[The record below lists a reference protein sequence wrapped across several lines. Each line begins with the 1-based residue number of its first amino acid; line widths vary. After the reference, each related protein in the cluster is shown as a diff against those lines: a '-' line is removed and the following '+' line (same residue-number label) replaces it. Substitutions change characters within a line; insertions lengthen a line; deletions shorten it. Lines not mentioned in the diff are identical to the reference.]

1 MALYCAGCGASLS
14 GDARFC
20 SACGKAVTEPP
31 SAPGS
36 YSSGPGWRPAGP
48 LMRPLAGRKVAGVC
62 RGLANQ
68 YGWDVTLIR
77 IITVLLAVAA
87 FPIGFVVY
95 LVFWLMVPE
104 QPRPAPTS
112 HLDTVI

>member
-14 GDARFC
+14 GEARFC

-31 SAPGS
+31 FAGF
-36 YSSGPGWRPAGP
+36 SSGPAPRPAGP

-62 RGLANQ
+62 QGLANQ

-87 FPIGFVVY
+87 FPIGLVVY

-104 QPRPAPTS
+104 QPRSAATS
-112 HLDTVI
+112 HLDTVS

>member
-1 MALYCAGCGASLS
+1 MAVYCAGCGASLS

-31 SAPGS
+31 AG
-36 YSSGPGWRPAGP
+36 RPVEP
-48 LMRPLAGRKVAGVC
+48 LIRPFAGRKVAGVC
-62 RGLANQ
+62 QGLANQ

-112 HLDTVI
+112 HLDTVT